1 MKTIYILIFLNL
13 LSYTIIAQEDKLKMF
28 ENMPARSIGP
38 AVMSGRVTSIAAD
51 SKHPE
56 KIWIGSASGGVWK
69 SVDAGVTWESVFHDQ
84 PISSIGALALD
95 PLRSGVIWAGTG
107 EGNPRNSQNLGIGI
121 FRSPDGGK
129 TWRKSGLDETFSI
142 HRILCDPIRAGRVF
156 VASMG
161 NSWKPQS
168 ERGVFRST
176 DDGVSWKKVLF
187 VDDTT
192 GCSDLVMDP
201 TNPDKLFAGMYHYER
216 KPYHF
221 YSGGKSGGL
230 YMTHDGGESWTRL
243 KEENGLPK
251 GITGRIGLAI
261 APSEPQ
267 IIYALIEAD
276 KSGLYKSA
284 DGGYNWSLINDKNV
298 SDRPFYYHE
307 IYVNPKNP
315 NHLIYLHSTMT
326 ESIDGG
332 KTWTTLLPY
341 YGVHPD
347 HHALWWNPSNPQ
359 HIIDGNDG
367 GLNISYDGGQNWQ
380 FVNSL
385 PLGQFYHVEIDNA
398 LPYNVYGGLQD
409 NGSWRG
415 PAYALHHGGI
425 NDADWQELLFG
436 DGFDVQ
442 PHPLD
447 NRYVYAMWQQGELN
461 LVDTETGLTKYIR
474 PHAEKSGALRF
485 NWNGALSLDPA
496 NPDGIYFGS
505 QHLHYSSNRGES
517 WQTISPDLTDNDS
530 TKLKQYESGGLTRD
544 QTSAENYCTLI
555 CIAPRAQNTAEIW
568 TGSDDGNL
576 YVTRDAGKNWTSLSK
591 RLKEMPTD
599 GYIQQIVHSSIHA
612 SETFVTVNNYRQG
625 DYKPYLFHTTDGGNT
640 WKQLVNNDYHKTGY
654 VMSFM
659 QDKEIPQLLFLGCER
674 GLFISNDYG
683 KTWMRWKHGI
693 PAVPVSD
700 IKIQQRENDLVLSTF
715 GNGIFIID
723 DIRPLRR
730 WAQNPNHYQK
740 NLTMNEIHDTYQW
753 QLKRPMGA
761 RFGADG
767 DYSGQNRSTG
777 ARIGI
782 HVNFDKEKTTKQVDD
797 DSKKIKVFILNE
809 KRDTIRHLET
819 TADTGFNFLHWN
831 FESDGIHFPSRD
843 LLKNKKG
850 YAGNGVKARPGRY
863 LAIAKFLK
871 YQDSVYFEVKDDP
884 RIGISMERI
893 NLYESTRY
901 KIDSLISRA
910 ATYTD
915 LLITMKEHIHLMDES
930 LRLMNDTSL
939 RKNQQL
945 GDSIKKEIDRIFDL
959 FFLPEDTRGIVDDSH
974 TINSLLYTAMYNNSR
989 DDISESNKITYRHAL
1004 EGVEKAKE
1012 KINELILGKWIRWSG
1027 IIRSKNLNL
1036 IPQIEKVN

>member
-1 MKTIYILIFLNL
+1 
-13 LSYTIIAQEDKLKMF
+13 
-28 ENMPARSIGP
+28 MPARSIGP

-51 SKHPE
+51 YRHPE
-56 KIWIGSASGGVWK
+56 KIWIGAASGGVWK
-69 SVDAGVTWESVFHDQ
+69 SIDAGVTWESVFHDQ

-129 TWRKSGLDETFSI
+129 TWQKTGLDETFSI

-176 DDGVSWKKVLF
+176 DDGKSWKKVLF

-221 YSGGKSGGL
+221 YSGGKSSGL
-230 YMTHDGGESWTRL
+230 YITNDGGDTWTRM

-251 GITGRIGLAI
+251 GVTGRIGLAI
-261 APSEPQ
+261 APSDPQ
-267 IIYALIEAD
+267 VIYALIEAE
-276 KSGLYKSA
+276 KSGLYKST
-284 DGGYNWSLINDKNV
+284 DGGYHWSLVNDKNV

-315 NHLIYLHSTMT
+315 NHLIYLHSTVT

-347 HHALWWNPSNPQ
+347 HHALWWNPSNPL

-385 PLGQFYHVEIDNA
+385 PLGQFYHVEIDND

-425 NDADWQELLFG
+425 NAADWQELLFG

-461 LVDTETGLTKYIR
+461 IVDTETGQTKYIR
-474 PHAEKSGALRF
+474 PQAEKSGTLRF

-496 NPDGIYFGS
+496 NPNGLYFGS
-505 QHLHYSSNRGES
+505 QYLHYSANRGET
-517 WQTISPDLTDNDS
+517 WKTISPDLTDNDS
-530 TKLKQYESGGLTRD
+530 TKLKQHESGGLTRD

-555 CIAPRAQNTAEIW
+555 CIAPRSHNSAEIW

-576 YVTRDAGKNWTSLSK
+576 YVTRDAGKNWSSLSK
-591 RLKEMPTD
+591 RLKDMPDD
-599 GYIQQIVHSSIHA
+599 GYIQQIVHSSINPN
-612 SETFVTVNNYRQG
+612 ETFVTVNNYRQG

-640 WKQLVNNDYHKTGY
+640 WKQLVNLDYHETGY
-654 VMSFM
+654 VMSCM
-659 QDKEIPQLLFLGCER
+659 QDKEVPQLLFLGCER

-683 KTWMRWKHGI
+683 KNWMRWKHGV
-693 PAVPVSD
+693 PAVPISD
-700 IKIQQRENDLVLSTF
+700 IKIQQRENDLVFSTF

-723 DIRPLRR
+723 DIRPLRK
-730 WAQNPNHYQK
+730 WAQDPNIFQK
-740 NLTMNEIHDTYQW
+740 KLTINDVAVAYQW
-753 QLKRPMGA
+753 QYRRPVGA

-767 DYSGQNRSTG
+767 EYSGQNRATG

-782 HVNFDKEKTTKQVDD
+782 HLNIDNSNKSSKGNEDN
-797 DSKKIKVFILNE
+797 KKIEVYILNE

-819 TADTGFNFLHWN
+819 VADTGFNFLQWQ
-831 FESDGIHFPSRD
+831 FESDGVYFPSRE
-843 LLKNKKG
+843 LSWKKKG
-850 YAGNGVKARPGRY
+850 HAGNGLESRPGRY
-863 LAIAKFLK
+863 LAVARYATQK
-871 YQDSVYFEVKDDP
+871 DSTFFEVKADP
-884 RIGISMERI
+884 RIDTPVEKYDQ
-893 NLYESTRY
+893 YELMRS
-901 KIDSLISRA
+901 KIDTLITRA
-910 ATYTD
+910 TSYSDA
-915 LLITMKEHIHLMDES
+915 IVTMKENIHIMEQRMS
-930 LRLMNDTSL
+930 LLEDTTF
-939 RKNQQL
+939 RKIQL
-945 GDSIKKEIDRIFDL
+945 IGDSLKKDIDQLFNL

-974 TINSLLYTAMYNNSR
+974 TISSLLYTAIYNNSIEN
-989 DDISESNKITYRHAL
+989 ISEGNAITYQHAL
-1004 EGVEKAKE
+1004 ESVDKAKE
-1012 KINELILGKWIRWSG
+1012 KINALITGRWSRWREA
-1027 IIRSKNLNL
+1027 IETKTFPLL
-1036 IPQIEKVN
+1036 PQIQKVE